1 MDRYD
6 EIMERMK
13 RIGCTTE
20 EQVIL
25 QLDRELERS
34 RDRIKQEMEY
44 SARLKDE
51 IFTIKK
57 TTQELREAHCEVLER
72 YECLKDECEELTR
85 LNAKYAEKQ
94 LQIRPVDP
102 EFPELVPV
110 KESETTSILITSQRK
125 IRDIEVYFQED

>member
-57 TTQELREAHCEVLER
+57 TTQELREVHCEVLER
-72 YECLKDECEELTR
+72 YECLKDECEELMR
-85 LNAKYAEKQ
+85 LNAEYAEKH
-94 LQIRPVDP
+94 LQIRLVDP

-125 IRDIEVYFQED
+125 IRDFEVYFQED

>member
-25 QLDRELERS
+25 QLDRELERI
-34 RDRIKQEMEY
+34 RDWIKQEMEY

-72 YECLKDECEELTR
+72 YECLKDKCEELTR
-85 LNAKYAEKQ
+85 LNAAYAEKH
-94 LQIRPVDP
+94 LQIRLVDP
-102 EFPELVPV
+102 EIPELVPV

-125 IRDIEVYFQED
+125 IRDFEVYFQED

>member
-44 SARLKDE
+44 SARL
-51 IFTIKK
+51 I
-57 TTQELREAHCEVLER
+57 
-72 YECLKDECEELTR
+72 
-85 LNAKYAEKQ
+85 
-94 LQIRPVDP
+94 
-102 EFPELVPV
+102 VPV

>member
-20 EQVIL
+20 EQAIL

-72 YECLKDECEELTR
+72 YECLKDECEELMR
-85 LNAKYAEKQ
+85 LNSEYAEKH
-94 LQIRPVDP
+94 LQIRPIEHP
-102 EFPELVPV
+102 LLVPV

>member
-51 IFTIKK
+51 IFTMKK
-57 TTQELREAHCEVLER
+57 TTQELREVHCEVLER

-85 LNAKYAEKQ
+85 LNAEYAEKQ
-94 LQIRPVDP
+94 LQIR
-102 EFPELVPV
+102 L
-110 KESETTSILITSQRK
+110 
-125 IRDIEVYFQED
+125 